1 MALEGVRVIEAASLL
16 AAPLMGTLL
25 ADHGA
30 DVIKVEAPEGG
41 DQMRNW
47 GYQKQGLGLFW
58 KMIARNK
65 RLVTLDL
72 RTPAG
77 RDGLLAL
84 VRDADVLIENFRPG
98 TLARWGLDDK
108 TLRAA
113 KPDLIIAR
121 VTGFGQTG
129 PSSPKPGFGT
139 LAESMA
145 GFASI
150 NGWPDKP
157 PSLAPFGLA
166 DAISGITG
174 AFGVLAALRY
184 RDLTGEGQDVDLAL
198 YEGLMTVLGSI
209 IVDYDQSGIIPGRTG
224 NCVPFSAPRGVYQAS
239 DGRWFALAAS
249 SQATTERTFKAIGR
263 PEYVDDPRF
272 QTNQLRVAN
281 SRLLDAAIGE
291 WARHRTLEE
300 ILAIFDELSVPAI
313 AVQDAAAVA
322 NDPHIRARGSVV
334 EVEDPDFGT
343 MLMQA
348 PIPRLTR
355 SPGQIRFTGRGIGH
369 DNEILAGLGA
379 AAAGRQ
385 TDSAPDPAP

>member
-1 MALEGVRVIEAASLL
+1 MALEGIRVIEAASLL
-16 AAPLMGTLL
+16 AAPLMGMLL

-30 DVIKVEAPEGG
+30 DVIKVEVPDGG

-47 GYQKQGLGLFW
+47 GYQKEGLGLFW
-58 KMIARNK
+58 KMIGRNK

-72 RTPAG
+72 RTAEG
-77 RDGLLAL
+77 GAALLQL
-84 VRDADVLIENFRPG
+84 VKDADVLIENFRPG
-98 TLARWGLDDK
+98 TLARWGLSDEV
-108 TLRAA
+108 LRAS

-121 VTGFGQTG
+121 ITGFGQTG
-129 PSSPKPGFGT
+129 PSSSKPGFGT

-166 DAISGITG
+166 DAISGIVG

-209 IVDYDQSGIIPGRTG
+209 VIDYDQLGIVPGRTG
-224 NCVPFSAPRGVYQAS
+224 NGVPFSAPRGVYQAS

-249 SQATTERTFKAIGR
+249 SQATTDRTFKAIGH
-263 PEYVDDPRF
+263 PEYMEDPRF
-272 QTNQLRVAN
+272 KTNQLRVAN
-281 SRLLDAAIGE
+281 TGLLDIAIAE
-291 WARHRTLEE
+291 WAQTRTLHE
-300 ILAIFDELSVPAI
+300 ILATFDEFSVPAT

-322 NDPHIRARGSVV
+322 NDPHIRQRGSLV

-348 PIPRLTR
+348 PIPRLTK
-355 SPGQIRFTGRGIGH
+355 SPGKIRFTGRGLGH
-369 DNEILAGLGA
+369 DNHIIDERGVVA
-379 AAAGRQ
+379 
-385 TDSAPDPAP
+385 SPEEAPVRDPVS